1 MSLGVI
7 FGVGENKKPLSF
19 PFSLTHDS
27 SGFVPLY
34 VPTTTDFHRPKVRHL
49 KHELRETFSLY
60 MLFCLGNCSNSRE
73 LTDTVVTL
81 TGNG

>member
-1 MSLGVI
+1 
-7 FGVGENKKPLSF
+7 
-19 PFSLTHDS
+19 
-27 SGFVPLY
+27 
-34 VPTTTDFHRPKVRHL
+34 
-49 KHELRETFSLY
+49 